1 MPVTDLC
8 SLFVERAA
16 RAGAVAHMAD
26 TDPSATLTAVLRKA
40 GVARLVVAGGVEETA
55 PWLRRAAMGA
65 GVEFRRAESRDDVL
79 WADAGISVAVFAIAE
94 TGSVVP
100 RGDTRVDRLVSM
112 LTLTHLVLVPE
123 HVLVPSLDAAAD
135 YLRRHARNLRHLSL
149 VTGPSRTGDIE
160 MVLTVG
166 VHGPAALHH
175 ILLPAAPA
183 SVEPQASEAA
193 TP

>member
-1 MPVTDLC
+1 MTELR

-16 RAGAVAHMAD
+16 RAGAVAHVAEP
-26 TDPSATLTAVLRKA
+26 DPPAVLTAVLRKA
-40 GVARLVVAGGVEETA
+40 GVARLVVAGGVEEAA

-65 GVEFRRAESRDDVL
+65 GVELRRAATRADVL
-79 WADAGISVAVFAIAE
+79 WADAGISVATFAIAE

-100 RGDTRVDRLVSM
+100 RGDTRLDRLVSM
-112 LTLTHLVLVPE
+112 LTLTHIVLVPE
-123 HVLVPSLDAAAD
+123 QVLVFSLDAAAD
-135 YLRRHARNLRHLSL
+135 YLRRHARGLRHLSL

-175 ILLPAAPA
+175 ILLPAATA
-183 SVEPQASEAA
+183 SAESAPHEATA
-193 TP
+193 P